1 MINSG
6 QNLCGRPKK
15 NVCTVNVKL
24 WYIIPC
30 PVTNWEEGA
39 DAIAAR
45 PESFKQGPGSK
56 REKMGSRAVNISNS

>member
-1 MINSG
+1 MTDSG

-24 WYIIPC
+24 WYIMLC
-30 PVTNWEEGA
+30 PVTNWEERA

-45 PESFKQGPGSK
+45 PRSFKQGSK
-56 REKMGSRAVNISNS
+56 EGEDGLQSCEYI